1 LGSGWATIVA
11 YRLPS
16 LQQLQSA
23 GQGLDPLSFLP
34 FSGTLFSV
42 RLTVRPDHAWVLAG
56 AVPQSALERASAEL
70 P

>member
-1 LGSGWATIVA
+1 MA
-11 YRLPS
+11 YRIPS

-23 GQGLDPLSFLP
+23 AGQGVDPLSFLP
-34 FSGTLFSV
+34 FSGPLFSV
-42 RLTVRPDHAWVLAG
+42 RLAVRGDHAWVLAG